1 MDKDKYAKQL
11 AEEGLTPEQIAK
23 IVAEADKLFN
33 ELLGEEGQKNAQADR
48 DVR

>member
-23 IVAEADKLFN
+23 IVAEAEKLFN
-33 ELLGEEGQKNAQADR
+33 ELFGKESPKK
-48 DVR
+48 